1 MVTDIWSD
9 EPKPSSG
16 KELCLQFPT
25 ERTDYTE
32 AYGIKVLEYTE
43 RIDAAHHTTEGTLSL
58 QKKAIRLNNQG
69 KTMIAKDSFVP
80 LL

>member
-1 MVTDIWSD
+1 MYLAMLRNQLLSPI
-9 EPKPSSG
+9 
-16 KELCLQFPT
+16 FA
-25 ERTDYTE
+25 DYISILSKLRRNT
-32 AYGIKVLEYTE
+32 A
-43 RIDAAHHTTEGTLSL
+43 LSL

>member
-1 MVTDIWSD
+1 MSIRAIR
-9 EPKPSSG
+9 G
-16 KELCLQFPT
+16 RKEIPT
-25 ERTDYTE
+25 ERTELTE
-32 AYGIKVLEYTE
+32 TSGREEPPT
-43 RIDAAHHTTEGTLSL
+43 DDTLSL